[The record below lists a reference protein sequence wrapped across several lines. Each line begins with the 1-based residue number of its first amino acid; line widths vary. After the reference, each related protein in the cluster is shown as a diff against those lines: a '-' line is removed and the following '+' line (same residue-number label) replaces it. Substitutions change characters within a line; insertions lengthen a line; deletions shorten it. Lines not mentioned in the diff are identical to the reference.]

1 MIDLTVW
8 YAKTSPQK
16 ISLIK
21 NWLDV
26 NFNPV
31 YYIDDQIVNVL
42 IYLNQETTFSFK
54 FNRSFYEPCTPNGGG
69 GNISCSGCPKPHR
82 GCNHHGGQ
90 AGFGPCTNA
99 YDACSFVG
107 SSSTSMAVACQGD
120 GSKQLS
126 IGLNRDGIEKTTCR
140 TINMK
145 IKNINPKNP
154 IPPEDL
160 FSDILISV
168 Y

>member
-31 YYIDDQIVNVL
+31 YYTDDQVVNVL
-42 IYLNQETTFSFK
+42 IYLNQEKTFSFK

-69 GNISCSGCPKPHR
+69 ASLSCNSCPRPHH
-82 GCNHHGGQ
+82 GCNHHGGA
-90 AGFGPCTNA
+90 AGYGPCTNA
-99 YDACSFVG
+99 YDDCSLIG
-107 SSSTSMAVACQGD
+107 STGSALAVACQGG
-120 GSKQLS
+120 GSKQLTV
-126 IGLNRDGIEKTTCR
+126 GLNRTGTEKTTCR
-140 TINMK
+140 TINMNF
-145 IKNINPKNP
+145 KNINNVW
-154 IPPEDL
+154 IN
-160 FSDILISV
+160 I
-168 Y
+168 